1 MAFDLVI
8 DIGNSRVKAALFDG
22 SKTVDAFAAPVD
34 SLGAEEWERRLK
46 NASIARCII
55 SSVNSKAEAP
65 LFACLEKMNI
75 PYQLI
80 DYLKIKLILDVDEP
94 EQLGHD
100 RIANAYG
107 ALTHFPLND
116 CIVID
121 IGTAITADY
130 VAKEGRYAGG
140 MIYPGATLCAKALA
154 QYTDKLPEVSPA
166 KTDSALGKTT
176 ETHIQ
181 SGIYWGQLGAIE
193 RMIAELKMTSAAPA
207 AVKVLATGGPTRDAE
222 LAQDLS
228 ELVDLIDP
236 QLTLL
241 GLLEIAEKKE

>member
-22 SKTVDAFAAPVD
+22 RKSIDAFAAPMD
-34 SLGAEEWERRLK
+34 SLGPEEWERRLK
-46 NASIARCII
+46 NVSIARCII
-55 SSVNSKAEAP
+55 SSVNAKAEPP
-65 LFACLEKMNI
+65 LIACLEKMHI
-75 PYQLI
+75 SYQRI
-80 DYLKIKLILDVDEP
+80 DYRKIKLILDVDEP
-94 EQLGHD
+94 EQLGQD

-140 MIYPGATLCAKALA
+140 MIYPGAILCAKALA
-154 QYTDKLPEVSPA
+154 QYTDKLPEVSPS
-166 KTDSALGKTT
+166 KTGSALGKTT

-181 SGIYWGQLGAIE
+181 NGIYWGQLGAIE

-222 LAQDLS
+222 LSQDLS

-236 QLTLL
+236 ELTLL